1 MRDTRRHASCHA
13 VVGRLKTPRDR
24 QVCVRKT
31 PEASMI
37 SKYVVVERWERKRRK
52 ECCSLEKGRSGATRV
67 VRISLM

>member
-1 MRDTRRHASCHA
+1 
-13 VVGRLKTPRDR
+13 
-24 QVCVRKT
+24 
-31 PEASMI
+31 MI